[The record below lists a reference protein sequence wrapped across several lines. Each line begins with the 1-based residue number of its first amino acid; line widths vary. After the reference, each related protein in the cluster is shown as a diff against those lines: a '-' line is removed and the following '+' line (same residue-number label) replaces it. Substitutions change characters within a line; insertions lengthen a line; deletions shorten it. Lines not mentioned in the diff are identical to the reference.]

1 MYQSTTAFGNLIQ
14 QDSRTFKALI
24 TYEKKSITKVK
35 NIKLTGGSEGGEDFS
50 LGSTMS
56 QYIEVTIPDG
66 NILIEGKEILLQI
79 GMDVNGL
86 TEYIPMGY
94 FTVGK
99 PKKADDQITFTAY
112 DRMMNTER
120 TFSMDGTTT
129 NTVTVLKK
137 IADITGVPV
146 VTTGLTAISMKVPK
160 GYSCREVLSY
170 VVQLHGAFAV
180 CNRRGQI
187 ELHTYVDSDYKVK
200 PNRYWG
206 NFEHNDYAFD
216 VSKFVCFTGQDKNG
230 KSISISSG
238 SGARSVSFSN
248 PFMTQTALNNILASF
263 KSFSYMPGTL
273 KMMGDPRLD
282 PWDVLTVEDLSG
294 NTYKVPVMK
303 LEWEYD
309 GGLTYSVEAV
319 GLSEEET
326 NADYKGP
333 RTKEMERYYVQLVMI
348 NQAMINKLDVDT
360 ANITYAT
367 IKNLNVVEENVQ
379 RINGEIGSFKELTA
393 TNFEAANAKIDILDS
408 NYANIKV
415 LLSGGAGIGDLQN
428 IHLTSQNAVIDSAL
442 IRSAVMQ
449 TVSVAD
455 LLTTR
460 SGSYILVQSGG
471 TRIKKRFSISKAK
484 DGKIGLSYDLHCS
497 TLAVRKQKDGK
508 TLIPASI
515 TFSATQNDNGLITV
529 DGLSQSY
536 TDISSKYDSV
546 SDQYT
551 NLDAKVAEYKSG
563 VDGLSQNLSQV
574 QSNLKSN
581 YSTTTAM
588 NAAIKAQIDGFSSV
602 VSSTYA
608 TGANV
613 EQKLKAAD
621 SAAKGYADAAKKA
634 AIDTAK
640 VSTDELLKSY
650 ATIKQMQSAID
661 QKADS
666 ITSTVSSTYATKASV
681 TSLESWKKEAS
692 QKITDSAIISTV
704 SSSSAW
710 QKKADKAFL
719 ISQINQ
725 SAESV
730 SISASKIKLEGVV
743 TANNYFRINAD
754 GSMEV
759 EHGYVGDWE
768 IKNGNLSANGIIMDA
783 SGGFLQFGTDTKKVL
798 RQDTSGTLYYTQ
810 YTDDE
815 NYSGLLFGRNGIKA
829 YTMDSGVEELWLN
842 DIEPTE
848 NYILRFTKKK
858 VTIGVNAVNADT
870 VNFGKLTGESAS
882 ITGNFTVAKKFTFRD
897 YGEEDQPSNPVVK
910 RRPVASAGTITKR
923 VAYLSS
929 GTITGA
935 NGKNTLSV
943 FGQWGSSSYSAK
955 TFYADSDSDIRLKE
969 NFRECKVNALEAV
982 EQMKVCSFDWKKS
995 GIHQPLG
1002 IVADELEEIDPLLTL
1017 GGGYNED
1024 GSMNIKQI
1032 DRLLLAEYAIKAIQE
1047 LSEMV
1052 KKQNKRIEEL
1062 ERRLS

>member
-1 MYQSTTAFGNLIQ
+1 MRFQKEVNIFARGATLKRFQANETNFSVLKGRIE
-14 QDSRTFKALI
+14 ALI
-24 TYEKKSITKVK
+24 SESEIIELQNSKVTMYSK
-35 NIKLTGGSEGGEDFS
+35 LASIKL
-50 LGSTMS
+50 
-56 QYIEVTIPDG
+56 
-66 NILIEGKEILLQI
+66 
-79 GMDVNGL
+79 
-86 TEYIPMGY
+86 
-94 FTVGK
+94 
-99 PKKADDQITFTAY
+99 
-112 DRMMNTER
+112 
-120 TFSMDGTTT
+120 
-129 NTVTVLKK
+129 
-137 IADITGVPV
+137 
-146 VTTGLTAISMKVPK
+146 
-160 GYSCREVLSY
+160 
-170 VVQLHGAFAV
+170 
-180 CNRRGQI
+180 
-187 ELHTYVDSDYKVK
+187 
-200 PNRYWG
+200 
-206 NFEHNDYAFD
+206 
-216 VSKFVCFTGQDKNG
+216 
-230 KSISISSG
+230 
-238 SGARSVSFSN
+238 
-248 PFMTQTALNNILASF
+248 
-263 KSFSYMPGTL
+263 
-273 KMMGDPRLD
+273 
-282 PWDVLTVEDLSG
+282 
-294 NTYKVPVMK
+294 
-303 LEWEYD
+303 
-309 GGLTYSVEAV
+309 
-319 GLSEEET
+319 
-326 NADYKGP
+326 
-333 RTKEMERYYVQLVMI
+333 
-348 NQAMINKLDVDT
+348 
-360 ANITYAT
+360 
-367 IKNLNVVEENVQ
+367 
-379 RINGEIGSFKELTA
+379 
-393 TNFEAANAKIDILDS
+393 
-408 NYANIKV
+408 
-415 LLSGGAGIGDLQN
+415 
-428 IHLTSQNAVIDSAL
+428 
-442 IRSAVMQ
+442 
-449 TVSVAD
+449 
-455 LLTTR
+455 
-460 SGSYILVQSGG
+460 
-471 TRIKKRFSISKAK
+471 
-484 DGKIGLSYDLHCS
+484 
-497 TLAVRKQKDGK
+497 
-508 TLIPASI
+508 
-515 TFSATQNDNGLITV
+515 TV

-546 SDQYT
+546 FNQYT
-551 NLDAKVAEYKSG
+551 SLDAKVAEYKSG
-563 VDGLSQNLSQV
+563 VDGLTQNLSHV
-574 QSNLKSN
+574 QTDLKNN
-581 YSTTTAM
+581 YSTTVAM
-588 NAAIKAQIDGFSSV
+588 NAAIKAEIDGFSSK
-602 VSSTYA
+602 VSKTYA
-608 TGANV
+608 TGSDV
-613 EQKLKAAD
+613 KQKLKTAD
-621 SAAKGYADAAKKA
+621 ATAQGYADAAKKA

-681 TSLESWKKEAS
+681 TSLENWKKEAS

-710 QKKADKAFL
+710 NKKADKASL

-743 TANNYFRINAD
+743 TANNYFRINTD

-910 RRPVASAGTITKR
+910 RRPVASAGTTTKR

-935 NGKNTLSV
+935 NGKSTLSV

-1052 KKQNKRIEEL
+1052 KKQNKRIEGL

>member
-1 MYQSTTAFGNLIQ
+1 MRFQKEVNIFAPDASLKRFQANETNFSVVKGKIE
-14 QDSRTFKALI
+14 ALI
-24 TYEKKSITKVK
+24 
-35 NIKLTGGSEGGEDFS
+35 SES
-50 LGSTMS
+50 
-56 QYIEVTIPDG
+56 
-66 NILIEGKEILLQI
+66 EIL
-79 GMDVNGL
+79 
-86 TEYIPMGY
+86 E
-94 FTVGK
+94 
-99 PKKADDQITFTAY
+99 
-112 DRMMNTER
+112 
-120 TFSMDGTTT
+120 
-129 NTVTVLKK
+129 
-137 IADITGVPV
+137 
-146 VTTGLTAISMKVPK
+146 
-160 GYSCREVLSY
+160 
-170 VVQLHGAFAV
+170 
-180 CNRRGQI
+180 
-187 ELHTYVDSDYKVK
+187 
-200 PNRYWG
+200 
-206 NFEHNDYAFD
+206 
-216 VSKFVCFTGQDKNG
+216 
-230 KSISISSG
+230 
-238 SGARSVSFSN
+238 
-248 PFMTQTALNNILASF
+248 
-263 KSFSYMPGTL
+263 
-273 KMMGDPRLD
+273 
-282 PWDVLTVEDLSG
+282 
-294 NTYKVPVMK
+294 
-303 LEWEYD
+303 
-309 GGLTYSVEAV
+309 
-319 GLSEEET
+319 
-326 NADYKGP
+326 
-333 RTKEMERYYVQLVMI
+333 
-348 NQAMINKLDVDT
+348 
-360 ANITYAT
+360 
-367 IKNLNVVEENVQ
+367 
-379 RINGEIGSFKELTA
+379 
-393 TNFEAANAKIDILDS
+393 
-408 NYANIKV
+408 
-415 LLSGGAGIGDLQN
+415 LQN
-428 IHLTSQNAVIDSAL
+428 SKVTMYSKL
-442 IRSAVMQ
+442 
-449 TVSVAD
+449 AD
-455 LLTTR
+455 VEL
-460 SGSYILVQSGG
+460 
-471 TRIKKRFSISKAK
+471 
-484 DGKIGLSYDLHCS
+484 
-497 TLAVRKQKDGK
+497 
-508 TLIPASI
+508 
-515 TFSATQNDNGLITV
+515 TV
-529 DGLSQSY
+529 DGLEQIY
-536 TDISSKYDSV
+536 ADISSKYDSV
-546 SDQYT
+546 SGQYT
-551 NLDAKVAEYKSG
+551 SLDAKVAEYKSG
-563 VDGLSQNLSQV
+563 VDGLTQNLSYV
-574 QSNLKSN
+574 QTDLKNN
-581 YSTTTAM
+581 YSTTVAM
-588 NAAIKAQIDGFSSV
+588 NAAIKAEIDSFSSK
-602 VSSTYA
+602 VSKTYA
-608 TGANV
+608 TGSDV
-613 EQKLKAAD
+613 KQKLKTAD
-621 SAAKGYADAAKKA
+621 ATAQGYADAAKQA

-640 VSTDELLKSY
+640 ASTDELLKTY
-650 ATIKQMQSAID
+650 ATVKQMQSAID

-681 TSLESWKKEAS
+681 TSLETWKKEAS

-710 QKKADKAFL
+710 NKKADKASL

-829 YTMDSGVEELWLN
+829 YTIDSGVEELWLN

-910 RRPVASAGTITKR
+910 RRPVASAGTATKR

-969 NFRECKVNALEAV
+969 NFGECKVNALEAV

-1052 KKQNKRIEEL
+1052 KKQNKRTEEL

>member
-1 MYQSTTAFGNLIQ
+1 MRFQKEVNIFARDAILKRFQANETNFSVLKGRIE
-14 QDSRTFKALI
+14 ALI
-24 TYEKKSITKVK
+24 SESEIIELQNSKVTMYSK
-35 NIKLTGGSEGGEDFS
+35 LANIKL
-50 LGSTMS
+50 
-56 QYIEVTIPDG
+56 
-66 NILIEGKEILLQI
+66 
-79 GMDVNGL
+79 
-86 TEYIPMGY
+86 
-94 FTVGK
+94 
-99 PKKADDQITFTAY
+99 
-112 DRMMNTER
+112 
-120 TFSMDGTTT
+120 
-129 NTVTVLKK
+129 
-137 IADITGVPV
+137 
-146 VTTGLTAISMKVPK
+146 
-160 GYSCREVLSY
+160 
-170 VVQLHGAFAV
+170 
-180 CNRRGQI
+180 
-187 ELHTYVDSDYKVK
+187 
-200 PNRYWG
+200 
-206 NFEHNDYAFD
+206 
-216 VSKFVCFTGQDKNG
+216 
-230 KSISISSG
+230 
-238 SGARSVSFSN
+238 
-248 PFMTQTALNNILASF
+248 
-263 KSFSYMPGTL
+263 
-273 KMMGDPRLD
+273 
-282 PWDVLTVEDLSG
+282 
-294 NTYKVPVMK
+294 
-303 LEWEYD
+303 
-309 GGLTYSVEAV
+309 
-319 GLSEEET
+319 
-326 NADYKGP
+326 
-333 RTKEMERYYVQLVMI
+333 
-348 NQAMINKLDVDT
+348 
-360 ANITYAT
+360 
-367 IKNLNVVEENVQ
+367 
-379 RINGEIGSFKELTA
+379 
-393 TNFEAANAKIDILDS
+393 
-408 NYANIKV
+408 
-415 LLSGGAGIGDLQN
+415 
-428 IHLTSQNAVIDSAL
+428 
-442 IRSAVMQ
+442 
-449 TVSVAD
+449 
-455 LLTTR
+455 
-460 SGSYILVQSGG
+460 
-471 TRIKKRFSISKAK
+471 
-484 DGKIGLSYDLHCS
+484 
-497 TLAVRKQKDGK
+497 
-508 TLIPASI
+508 
-515 TFSATQNDNGLITV
+515 TV

-546 SDQYT
+546 FGQYT
-551 NLDAKVAEYKSG
+551 SLDAKVAEYKSG
-563 VDGLSQNLSQV
+563 VDGLTQNLSHV
-574 QSNLKSN
+574 QTDLKNN
-581 YSTTTAM
+581 YSTTVAM
-588 NAAIKAQIDGFSSV
+588 NAAIKAEIDGFSSK
-602 VSSTYA
+602 VSKTYA
-608 TGANV
+608 TGSDV
-613 EQKLKAAD
+613 KQKLKTVDATAQ
-621 SAAKGYADAAKKA
+621 GYADAAKQA

-640 VSTDELLKSY
+640 ASTDELLKSY
-650 ATIKQMQSAID
+650 ATVKQMQSAID

-666 ITSTVSSTYATKASV
+666 ITSAVSSTYATKASV
-681 TSLESWKKEAS
+681 PSLETWKKEAS

-710 QKKADKAFL
+710 NKKADKAFL

-725 SAESV
+725 SAERV

-743 TANNYFRINAD
+743 TANNYFRINTD

-897 YGEEDQPSNPVVK
+897 YGQEDQPSNPVVK
-910 RRPVASAGTITKR
+910 RRPVASAGTTTKR

-935 NGKNTLSV
+935 NGKSTLSV

-1052 KKQNKRIEEL
+1052 KKQNKRIEGL

>member
-1 MYQSTTAFGNLIQ
+1 MRFQKEVNIFARDAILKRFQANETNFSVLKGRIE
-14 QDSRTFKALI
+14 ALI
-24 TYEKKSITKVK
+24 SESEIIELQNSKVTMYSK
-35 NIKLTGGSEGGEDFS
+35 LANIKL
-50 LGSTMS
+50 
-56 QYIEVTIPDG
+56 
-66 NILIEGKEILLQI
+66 
-79 GMDVNGL
+79 
-86 TEYIPMGY
+86 
-94 FTVGK
+94 
-99 PKKADDQITFTAY
+99 
-112 DRMMNTER
+112 
-120 TFSMDGTTT
+120 
-129 NTVTVLKK
+129 
-137 IADITGVPV
+137 
-146 VTTGLTAISMKVPK
+146 
-160 GYSCREVLSY
+160 
-170 VVQLHGAFAV
+170 
-180 CNRRGQI
+180 
-187 ELHTYVDSDYKVK
+187 
-200 PNRYWG
+200 
-206 NFEHNDYAFD
+206 
-216 VSKFVCFTGQDKNG
+216 
-230 KSISISSG
+230 
-238 SGARSVSFSN
+238 
-248 PFMTQTALNNILASF
+248 
-263 KSFSYMPGTL
+263 
-273 KMMGDPRLD
+273 
-282 PWDVLTVEDLSG
+282 
-294 NTYKVPVMK
+294 
-303 LEWEYD
+303 
-309 GGLTYSVEAV
+309 
-319 GLSEEET
+319 
-326 NADYKGP
+326 
-333 RTKEMERYYVQLVMI
+333 
-348 NQAMINKLDVDT
+348 
-360 ANITYAT
+360 
-367 IKNLNVVEENVQ
+367 
-379 RINGEIGSFKELTA
+379 
-393 TNFEAANAKIDILDS
+393 
-408 NYANIKV
+408 
-415 LLSGGAGIGDLQN
+415 
-428 IHLTSQNAVIDSAL
+428 
-442 IRSAVMQ
+442 
-449 TVSVAD
+449 
-455 LLTTR
+455 
-460 SGSYILVQSGG
+460 
-471 TRIKKRFSISKAK
+471 
-484 DGKIGLSYDLHCS
+484 
-497 TLAVRKQKDGK
+497 
-508 TLIPASI
+508 
-515 TFSATQNDNGLITV
+515 TV

-546 SDQYT
+546 SGQYT

-588 NAAIKAQIDGFSSV
+588 NAAIKAQIDGFSST

-621 SAAKGYADAAKKA
+621 SAAKGYANAAKSAANATAKGYADAAKKA

-640 VSTDELLKSY
+640 ASTDELLKSY

-710 QKKADKAFL
+710 NKKADKASL

-798 RQDTSGTLYYTQ
+798 RQDASGTLYYTQ
-810 YTDDE
+810 YTDDK

-829 YTMDSGVEELWLN
+829 YTMDSDVEELWLN
-842 DIEPTE
+842 NIEPTE

-858 VTIGVNAVNADT
+858 VAIGANTVNADT

-897 YGEEDQPSNPVVK
+897 YGQEDQPSNPVVK
-910 RRPVASAGTITKR
+910 RRPVASAGTATKR

-929 GTITGA
+929 GTTTGA
-935 NGKNTLSV
+935 NGKSTLSV
-943 FGQWGSSSYSAK
+943 FGQWGLSSYSAK

-969 NFRECKVNALEAV
+969 NFGECKVNALEAV

>member
-1 MYQSTTAFGNLIQ
+1 MRFQKEVNIFARGATLKRFQANETNFSVLKGRIE
-14 QDSRTFKALI
+14 ALI
-24 TYEKKSITKVK
+24 SESEIIELQNSKVTMYSK
-35 NIKLTGGSEGGEDFS
+35 LASIKL
-50 LGSTMS
+50 
-56 QYIEVTIPDG
+56 
-66 NILIEGKEILLQI
+66 
-79 GMDVNGL
+79 
-86 TEYIPMGY
+86 
-94 FTVGK
+94 
-99 PKKADDQITFTAY
+99 
-112 DRMMNTER
+112 
-120 TFSMDGTTT
+120 
-129 NTVTVLKK
+129 
-137 IADITGVPV
+137 
-146 VTTGLTAISMKVPK
+146 
-160 GYSCREVLSY
+160 
-170 VVQLHGAFAV
+170 
-180 CNRRGQI
+180 
-187 ELHTYVDSDYKVK
+187 
-200 PNRYWG
+200 
-206 NFEHNDYAFD
+206 
-216 VSKFVCFTGQDKNG
+216 
-230 KSISISSG
+230 
-238 SGARSVSFSN
+238 
-248 PFMTQTALNNILASF
+248 
-263 KSFSYMPGTL
+263 
-273 KMMGDPRLD
+273 
-282 PWDVLTVEDLSG
+282 
-294 NTYKVPVMK
+294 
-303 LEWEYD
+303 
-309 GGLTYSVEAV
+309 
-319 GLSEEET
+319 
-326 NADYKGP
+326 
-333 RTKEMERYYVQLVMI
+333 
-348 NQAMINKLDVDT
+348 
-360 ANITYAT
+360 
-367 IKNLNVVEENVQ
+367 
-379 RINGEIGSFKELTA
+379 
-393 TNFEAANAKIDILDS
+393 
-408 NYANIKV
+408 
-415 LLSGGAGIGDLQN
+415 
-428 IHLTSQNAVIDSAL
+428 
-442 IRSAVMQ
+442 
-449 TVSVAD
+449 
-455 LLTTR
+455 
-460 SGSYILVQSGG
+460 
-471 TRIKKRFSISKAK
+471 
-484 DGKIGLSYDLHCS
+484 
-497 TLAVRKQKDGK
+497 
-508 TLIPASI
+508 
-515 TFSATQNDNGLITV
+515 TV

-588 NAAIKAQIDGFSSV
+588 NAAIKAQIDGFSST

-613 EQKLKAAD
+613 EQKLKAVD
-621 SAAKGYADAAKKA
+621 SAAKGYADAAKKT

-710 QKKADKAFL
+710 NKKADKASL

-759 EHGYVGDWE
+759 KHGYVGDWE
-768 IKNGNLSANGIIMDA
+768 IKNGNLSANGIIMDS

-810 YTDDE
+810 YTDDK

-910 RRPVASAGTITKR
+910 RRPVASAGTTTKR

-935 NGKNTLSV
+935 NGKSTLSV

-1052 KKQNKRIEEL
+1052 KKQNKRIEGL

>member
-1 MYQSTTAFGNLIQ
+1 MRFQKEVNIFARGATLKRFQANETNFSVLKGRIE
-14 QDSRTFKALI
+14 ALI
-24 TYEKKSITKVK
+24 SESEIIELQNSKVTMYSK
-35 NIKLTGGSEGGEDFS
+35 LASIKL
-50 LGSTMS
+50 
-56 QYIEVTIPDG
+56 
-66 NILIEGKEILLQI
+66 
-79 GMDVNGL
+79 
-86 TEYIPMGY
+86 
-94 FTVGK
+94 
-99 PKKADDQITFTAY
+99 
-112 DRMMNTER
+112 
-120 TFSMDGTTT
+120 
-129 NTVTVLKK
+129 
-137 IADITGVPV
+137 
-146 VTTGLTAISMKVPK
+146 
-160 GYSCREVLSY
+160 
-170 VVQLHGAFAV
+170 
-180 CNRRGQI
+180 
-187 ELHTYVDSDYKVK
+187 
-200 PNRYWG
+200 
-206 NFEHNDYAFD
+206 
-216 VSKFVCFTGQDKNG
+216 
-230 KSISISSG
+230 
-238 SGARSVSFSN
+238 
-248 PFMTQTALNNILASF
+248 
-263 KSFSYMPGTL
+263 
-273 KMMGDPRLD
+273 
-282 PWDVLTVEDLSG
+282 
-294 NTYKVPVMK
+294 
-303 LEWEYD
+303 
-309 GGLTYSVEAV
+309 
-319 GLSEEET
+319 
-326 NADYKGP
+326 
-333 RTKEMERYYVQLVMI
+333 
-348 NQAMINKLDVDT
+348 
-360 ANITYAT
+360 
-367 IKNLNVVEENVQ
+367 
-379 RINGEIGSFKELTA
+379 
-393 TNFEAANAKIDILDS
+393 
-408 NYANIKV
+408 
-415 LLSGGAGIGDLQN
+415 
-428 IHLTSQNAVIDSAL
+428 
-442 IRSAVMQ
+442 
-449 TVSVAD
+449 
-455 LLTTR
+455 
-460 SGSYILVQSGG
+460 
-471 TRIKKRFSISKAK
+471 
-484 DGKIGLSYDLHCS
+484 
-497 TLAVRKQKDGK
+497 
-508 TLIPASI
+508 
-515 TFSATQNDNGLITV
+515 TV

-588 NAAIKAQIDGFSSV
+588 NAAIKAQIDGFSST

-613 EQKLKAAD
+613 EQKLKEVD

-710 QKKADKAFL
+710 NKKADKASL

-798 RQDTSGTLYYTQ
+798 RQDASGTLYYTQ
-810 YTDDE
+810 YTDDK

-829 YTMDSGVEELWLN
+829 YTMDSDVEELWLN
-842 DIEPTE
+842 NIEPTE

-858 VTIGVNAVNADT
+858 VAIGANTVNADT

-897 YGEEDQPSNPVVK
+897 YGQEDQPSNPVVK
-910 RRPVASAGTITKR
+910 RRPVASAGTATKR

-929 GTITGA
+929 GTTTGA
-935 NGKNTLSV
+935 NGKSTLSV

-969 NFRECKVNALEAV
+969 NFGECKVNALEAV

-1032 DRLLLAEYAIKAIQE
+1032 DRLLLVEYAIKAIQE

>member
-1 MYQSTTAFGNLIQ
+1 MRFQKEVNIFARGATLKRFQANETNFSVLKGRIE
-14 QDSRTFKALI
+14 ALI
-24 TYEKKSITKVK
+24 SESEIIELQNSKVTMYSK
-35 NIKLTGGSEGGEDFS
+35 LASIKL
-50 LGSTMS
+50 
-56 QYIEVTIPDG
+56 
-66 NILIEGKEILLQI
+66 
-79 GMDVNGL
+79 
-86 TEYIPMGY
+86 
-94 FTVGK
+94 
-99 PKKADDQITFTAY
+99 
-112 DRMMNTER
+112 
-120 TFSMDGTTT
+120 
-129 NTVTVLKK
+129 
-137 IADITGVPV
+137 
-146 VTTGLTAISMKVPK
+146 
-160 GYSCREVLSY
+160 
-170 VVQLHGAFAV
+170 
-180 CNRRGQI
+180 
-187 ELHTYVDSDYKVK
+187 
-200 PNRYWG
+200 
-206 NFEHNDYAFD
+206 
-216 VSKFVCFTGQDKNG
+216 
-230 KSISISSG
+230 
-238 SGARSVSFSN
+238 
-248 PFMTQTALNNILASF
+248 
-263 KSFSYMPGTL
+263 
-273 KMMGDPRLD
+273 
-282 PWDVLTVEDLSG
+282 
-294 NTYKVPVMK
+294 
-303 LEWEYD
+303 
-309 GGLTYSVEAV
+309 
-319 GLSEEET
+319 
-326 NADYKGP
+326 
-333 RTKEMERYYVQLVMI
+333 
-348 NQAMINKLDVDT
+348 
-360 ANITYAT
+360 
-367 IKNLNVVEENVQ
+367 
-379 RINGEIGSFKELTA
+379 
-393 TNFEAANAKIDILDS
+393 
-408 NYANIKV
+408 
-415 LLSGGAGIGDLQN
+415 
-428 IHLTSQNAVIDSAL
+428 
-442 IRSAVMQ
+442 
-449 TVSVAD
+449 
-455 LLTTR
+455 
-460 SGSYILVQSGG
+460 
-471 TRIKKRFSISKAK
+471 
-484 DGKIGLSYDLHCS
+484 
-497 TLAVRKQKDGK
+497 
-508 TLIPASI
+508 
-515 TFSATQNDNGLITV
+515 TV

-588 NAAIKAQIDGFSSV
+588 NAAIKAQIDGFSS
-602 VSSTYA
+602 
-608 TGANV
+608 
-613 EQKLKAAD
+613 
-621 SAAKGYADAAKKA
+621 
-634 AIDTAK
+634 
-640 VSTDELLKSY
+640 
-650 ATIKQMQSAID
+650 
-661 QKADS
+661 
-666 ITSTVSSTYATKASV
+666 TVSSTYATKASV

-710 QKKADKAFL
+710 NKKADKASL

-798 RQDTSGTLYYTQ
+798 RQDASGTLYYTQ
-810 YTDDE
+810 YTDDK

-829 YTMDSGVEELWLN
+829 YTMDSDVEELWLN
-842 DIEPTE
+842 NIEPTE

-858 VTIGVNAVNADT
+858 VAIGANTVNADT

-897 YGEEDQPSNPVVK
+897 YGQEDQPSNPVVK
-910 RRPVASAGTITKR
+910 RRPVASAGTATKR

-929 GTITGA
+929 GTTTGA
-935 NGKNTLSV
+935 NGKSTLSV

-969 NFRECKVNALEAV
+969 NFGECKVNALEAV

>member
-1 MYQSTTAFGNLIQ
+1 MRFQKEVNIFARDAILKRFQANETNFSVLKGRIE
-14 QDSRTFKALI
+14 ALI
-24 TYEKKSITKVK
+24 SESEIIELQNSKVTMYSK
-35 NIKLTGGSEGGEDFS
+35 LANIKL
-50 LGSTMS
+50 
-56 QYIEVTIPDG
+56 
-66 NILIEGKEILLQI
+66 
-79 GMDVNGL
+79 
-86 TEYIPMGY
+86 
-94 FTVGK
+94 
-99 PKKADDQITFTAY
+99 
-112 DRMMNTER
+112 
-120 TFSMDGTTT
+120 
-129 NTVTVLKK
+129 
-137 IADITGVPV
+137 
-146 VTTGLTAISMKVPK
+146 
-160 GYSCREVLSY
+160 
-170 VVQLHGAFAV
+170 
-180 CNRRGQI
+180 
-187 ELHTYVDSDYKVK
+187 
-200 PNRYWG
+200 
-206 NFEHNDYAFD
+206 
-216 VSKFVCFTGQDKNG
+216 
-230 KSISISSG
+230 
-238 SGARSVSFSN
+238 
-248 PFMTQTALNNILASF
+248 
-263 KSFSYMPGTL
+263 
-273 KMMGDPRLD
+273 
-282 PWDVLTVEDLSG
+282 
-294 NTYKVPVMK
+294 
-303 LEWEYD
+303 
-309 GGLTYSVEAV
+309 
-319 GLSEEET
+319 
-326 NADYKGP
+326 
-333 RTKEMERYYVQLVMI
+333 
-348 NQAMINKLDVDT
+348 
-360 ANITYAT
+360 
-367 IKNLNVVEENVQ
+367 
-379 RINGEIGSFKELTA
+379 
-393 TNFEAANAKIDILDS
+393 
-408 NYANIKV
+408 
-415 LLSGGAGIGDLQN
+415 
-428 IHLTSQNAVIDSAL
+428 
-442 IRSAVMQ
+442 
-449 TVSVAD
+449 
-455 LLTTR
+455 
-460 SGSYILVQSGG
+460 
-471 TRIKKRFSISKAK
+471 
-484 DGKIGLSYDLHCS
+484 
-497 TLAVRKQKDGK
+497 
-508 TLIPASI
+508 
-515 TFSATQNDNGLITV
+515 TV

-546 SDQYT
+546 FGQYT
-551 NLDAKVAEYKSG
+551 SLDAKVAEYKSG
-563 VDGLSQNLSQV
+563 VDGLTQNLSHV
-574 QSNLKSN
+574 QTDLKNN
-581 YSTTTAM
+581 YSTTVAM
-588 NAAIKAQIDGFSSV
+588 NAAIKAEIDGFSSK
-602 VSSTYA
+602 VSKTYA
-608 TGANV
+608 TGSDV
-613 EQKLKAAD
+613 KQKLKTVDATAQ
-621 SAAKGYADAAKKA
+621 GYADAAKQA

-640 VSTDELLKSY
+640 ASTDELLKSY
-650 ATIKQMQSAID
+650 ATVKQMQSAID

-666 ITSTVSSTYATKASV
+666 ITSAVSSTYATKASV
-681 TSLESWKKEAS
+681 TSLETWKKEAS

-710 QKKADKAFL
+710 NKKADKAFL

-725 SAESV
+725 SAERV

-743 TANNYFRINAD
+743 TANNYFRINTD

-935 NGKNTLSV
+935 NGKSTLSV

-1052 KKQNKRIEEL
+1052 KKQNKRIEGL

>member
-1 MYQSTTAFGNLIQ
+1 MRFQKEVNIFARGATLKRFQANETNFSVLKGRIE
-14 QDSRTFKALI
+14 ALI
-24 TYEKKSITKVK
+24 SESEIIELQNSKVTMYSK
-35 NIKLTGGSEGGEDFS
+35 LANIKL
-50 LGSTMS
+50 
-56 QYIEVTIPDG
+56 
-66 NILIEGKEILLQI
+66 
-79 GMDVNGL
+79 
-86 TEYIPMGY
+86 
-94 FTVGK
+94 
-99 PKKADDQITFTAY
+99 
-112 DRMMNTER
+112 
-120 TFSMDGTTT
+120 
-129 NTVTVLKK
+129 
-137 IADITGVPV
+137 
-146 VTTGLTAISMKVPK
+146 
-160 GYSCREVLSY
+160 
-170 VVQLHGAFAV
+170 
-180 CNRRGQI
+180 
-187 ELHTYVDSDYKVK
+187 
-200 PNRYWG
+200 
-206 NFEHNDYAFD
+206 
-216 VSKFVCFTGQDKNG
+216 
-230 KSISISSG
+230 
-238 SGARSVSFSN
+238 
-248 PFMTQTALNNILASF
+248 
-263 KSFSYMPGTL
+263 
-273 KMMGDPRLD
+273 
-282 PWDVLTVEDLSG
+282 
-294 NTYKVPVMK
+294 
-303 LEWEYD
+303 
-309 GGLTYSVEAV
+309 
-319 GLSEEET
+319 
-326 NADYKGP
+326 
-333 RTKEMERYYVQLVMI
+333 
-348 NQAMINKLDVDT
+348 
-360 ANITYAT
+360 
-367 IKNLNVVEENVQ
+367 
-379 RINGEIGSFKELTA
+379 
-393 TNFEAANAKIDILDS
+393 
-408 NYANIKV
+408 
-415 LLSGGAGIGDLQN
+415 
-428 IHLTSQNAVIDSAL
+428 
-442 IRSAVMQ
+442 
-449 TVSVAD
+449 
-455 LLTTR
+455 
-460 SGSYILVQSGG
+460 
-471 TRIKKRFSISKAK
+471 
-484 DGKIGLSYDLHCS
+484 
-497 TLAVRKQKDGK
+497 
-508 TLIPASI
+508 
-515 TFSATQNDNGLITV
+515 TV

-546 SDQYT
+546 FGQYT
-551 NLDAKVAEYKSG
+551 SLDAKVAEYKSG
-563 VDGLSQNLSQV
+563 VDGLTQNLSHV
-574 QSNLKSN
+574 QTDLKNN
-581 YSTTTAM
+581 YSTTVAM
-588 NAAIKAQIDGFSSV
+588 NAAIKAEIDGFSSK
-602 VSSTYA
+602 VSKTYA
-608 TGANV
+608 TGSDV
-613 EQKLKAAD
+613 KQKLKTAD
-621 SAAKGYADAAKKA
+621 ATAQGYADAAKQA

-640 VSTDELLKSY
+640 ASTDELLKSY

-666 ITSTVSSTYATKASV
+666 ITSAVSSTYATKASV
-681 TSLESWKKEAS
+681 TSLETWKKEAS

-710 QKKADKAFL
+710 NKKADKASL

-870 VNFGKLTGESAS
+870 VNFRKLTGESAS

-910 RRPVASAGTITKR
+910 RRPVASAGTTTKR

>member
-1 MYQSTTAFGNLIQ
+1 MRFQKEVNIFARDAILKRFQANETNFSVLKGRIE
-14 QDSRTFKALI
+14 ALI
-24 TYEKKSITKVK
+24 SESEIIELQNSKVTMYSK
-35 NIKLTGGSEGGEDFS
+35 LANIKL
-50 LGSTMS
+50 
-56 QYIEVTIPDG
+56 
-66 NILIEGKEILLQI
+66 
-79 GMDVNGL
+79 
-86 TEYIPMGY
+86 
-94 FTVGK
+94 
-99 PKKADDQITFTAY
+99 
-112 DRMMNTER
+112 
-120 TFSMDGTTT
+120 
-129 NTVTVLKK
+129 
-137 IADITGVPV
+137 
-146 VTTGLTAISMKVPK
+146 
-160 GYSCREVLSY
+160 
-170 VVQLHGAFAV
+170 
-180 CNRRGQI
+180 
-187 ELHTYVDSDYKVK
+187 
-200 PNRYWG
+200 
-206 NFEHNDYAFD
+206 
-216 VSKFVCFTGQDKNG
+216 
-230 KSISISSG
+230 
-238 SGARSVSFSN
+238 
-248 PFMTQTALNNILASF
+248 
-263 KSFSYMPGTL
+263 
-273 KMMGDPRLD
+273 
-282 PWDVLTVEDLSG
+282 
-294 NTYKVPVMK
+294 
-303 LEWEYD
+303 
-309 GGLTYSVEAV
+309 
-319 GLSEEET
+319 
-326 NADYKGP
+326 
-333 RTKEMERYYVQLVMI
+333 
-348 NQAMINKLDVDT
+348 
-360 ANITYAT
+360 
-367 IKNLNVVEENVQ
+367 
-379 RINGEIGSFKELTA
+379 
-393 TNFEAANAKIDILDS
+393 
-408 NYANIKV
+408 
-415 LLSGGAGIGDLQN
+415 
-428 IHLTSQNAVIDSAL
+428 
-442 IRSAVMQ
+442 
-449 TVSVAD
+449 
-455 LLTTR
+455 
-460 SGSYILVQSGG
+460 
-471 TRIKKRFSISKAK
+471 
-484 DGKIGLSYDLHCS
+484 
-497 TLAVRKQKDGK
+497 
-508 TLIPASI
+508 
-515 TFSATQNDNGLITV
+515 TV

-563 VDGLSQNLSQV
+563 VDGVSQNLSQV

-621 SAAKGYADAAKKA
+621 SAAKGYANAAKSA

-640 VSTDELLKSY
+640 ASTDELLKSY

-666 ITSTVSSTYATKASV
+666 ITSTVSSAYATKDSV
-681 TSLESWKKEAS
+681 ASLETWKKEAS

-710 QKKADKAFL
+710 NKKADKASL

-768 IKNGNLSANGIIMDA
+768 IKNGNLSANGIIMNA

-810 YTDDE
+810 YTDDK

-897 YGEEDQPSNPVVK
+897 YGEEDQPSNPIVK
-910 RRPVASAGTITKR
+910 RRPVASAGTTTKR

-969 NFRECKVNALEAV
+969 NFGECKVNALEAV

>member
-1 MYQSTTAFGNLIQ
+1 MRFQKEVNIFARDAILKRFQANETNFSVLKGRIE
-14 QDSRTFKALI
+14 ALI
-24 TYEKKSITKVK
+24 SESEIIELQNSKVTMYSK
-35 NIKLTGGSEGGEDFS
+35 LANIKL
-50 LGSTMS
+50 
-56 QYIEVTIPDG
+56 
-66 NILIEGKEILLQI
+66 
-79 GMDVNGL
+79 
-86 TEYIPMGY
+86 
-94 FTVGK
+94 
-99 PKKADDQITFTAY
+99 
-112 DRMMNTER
+112 
-120 TFSMDGTTT
+120 
-129 NTVTVLKK
+129 
-137 IADITGVPV
+137 
-146 VTTGLTAISMKVPK
+146 
-160 GYSCREVLSY
+160 
-170 VVQLHGAFAV
+170 
-180 CNRRGQI
+180 
-187 ELHTYVDSDYKVK
+187 
-200 PNRYWG
+200 
-206 NFEHNDYAFD
+206 
-216 VSKFVCFTGQDKNG
+216 
-230 KSISISSG
+230 
-238 SGARSVSFSN
+238 
-248 PFMTQTALNNILASF
+248 
-263 KSFSYMPGTL
+263 
-273 KMMGDPRLD
+273 
-282 PWDVLTVEDLSG
+282 
-294 NTYKVPVMK
+294 
-303 LEWEYD
+303 
-309 GGLTYSVEAV
+309 
-319 GLSEEET
+319 
-326 NADYKGP
+326 
-333 RTKEMERYYVQLVMI
+333 
-348 NQAMINKLDVDT
+348 
-360 ANITYAT
+360 
-367 IKNLNVVEENVQ
+367 
-379 RINGEIGSFKELTA
+379 
-393 TNFEAANAKIDILDS
+393 
-408 NYANIKV
+408 
-415 LLSGGAGIGDLQN
+415 
-428 IHLTSQNAVIDSAL
+428 
-442 IRSAVMQ
+442 
-449 TVSVAD
+449 
-455 LLTTR
+455 
-460 SGSYILVQSGG
+460 
-471 TRIKKRFSISKAK
+471 
-484 DGKIGLSYDLHCS
+484 
-497 TLAVRKQKDGK
+497 
-508 TLIPASI
+508 
-515 TFSATQNDNGLITV
+515 TV

-546 SDQYT
+546 FGQYT
-551 NLDAKVAEYKSG
+551 SLDAKVAEYKSG
-563 VDGLSQNLSQV
+563 VDGLTQNLSHV
-574 QSNLKSN
+574 QTDLKNN
-581 YSTTTAM
+581 YSTTVAM
-588 NAAIKAQIDGFSSV
+588 NAAIKAEIDGFSSK
-602 VSSTYA
+602 VSKTYA
-608 TGANV
+608 TGSDV
-613 EQKLKAAD
+613 KQKLKTVDATAQ
-621 SAAKGYADAAKKA
+621 GYADAAKQA

-640 VSTDELLKSY
+640 ASTDELLKSY
-650 ATIKQMQSAID
+650 ATVKQMQSAID

-666 ITSTVSSTYATKASV
+666 ITSAVSSTYATKASV
-681 TSLESWKKEAS
+681 TSLETWKKEAS

-710 QKKADKAFL
+710 NKKADKAFL

-725 SAESV
+725 SAERV

-743 TANNYFRINAD
+743 TANNYFRINTD

-759 EHGYVGDWE
+759 EHGHVGDWE

-910 RRPVASAGTITKR
+910 RRPVASAGTTTKR

-935 NGKNTLSV
+935 NGKSTLSV

-1052 KKQNKRIEEL
+1052 KKQNKRIEGL

>member
-1 MYQSTTAFGNLIQ
+1 MRFQKEVNIFARGATLKRFQANETNFSVLKGRIE
-14 QDSRTFKALI
+14 ALI
-24 TYEKKSITKVK
+24 SESEIIELQNSKVTMYSK
-35 NIKLTGGSEGGEDFS
+35 LASIKL
-50 LGSTMS
+50 
-56 QYIEVTIPDG
+56 
-66 NILIEGKEILLQI
+66 
-79 GMDVNGL
+79 
-86 TEYIPMGY
+86 
-94 FTVGK
+94 
-99 PKKADDQITFTAY
+99 
-112 DRMMNTER
+112 
-120 TFSMDGTTT
+120 
-129 NTVTVLKK
+129 
-137 IADITGVPV
+137 
-146 VTTGLTAISMKVPK
+146 
-160 GYSCREVLSY
+160 
-170 VVQLHGAFAV
+170 
-180 CNRRGQI
+180 
-187 ELHTYVDSDYKVK
+187 
-200 PNRYWG
+200 
-206 NFEHNDYAFD
+206 
-216 VSKFVCFTGQDKNG
+216 
-230 KSISISSG
+230 
-238 SGARSVSFSN
+238 
-248 PFMTQTALNNILASF
+248 
-263 KSFSYMPGTL
+263 
-273 KMMGDPRLD
+273 
-282 PWDVLTVEDLSG
+282 
-294 NTYKVPVMK
+294 
-303 LEWEYD
+303 
-309 GGLTYSVEAV
+309 
-319 GLSEEET
+319 
-326 NADYKGP
+326 
-333 RTKEMERYYVQLVMI
+333 
-348 NQAMINKLDVDT
+348 
-360 ANITYAT
+360 
-367 IKNLNVVEENVQ
+367 
-379 RINGEIGSFKELTA
+379 
-393 TNFEAANAKIDILDS
+393 
-408 NYANIKV
+408 
-415 LLSGGAGIGDLQN
+415 
-428 IHLTSQNAVIDSAL
+428 
-442 IRSAVMQ
+442 
-449 TVSVAD
+449 
-455 LLTTR
+455 
-460 SGSYILVQSGG
+460 
-471 TRIKKRFSISKAK
+471 
-484 DGKIGLSYDLHCS
+484 
-497 TLAVRKQKDGK
+497 
-508 TLIPASI
+508 
-515 TFSATQNDNGLITV
+515 TV

-546 SDQYT
+546 FDQYT
-551 NLDAKVAEYKSG
+551 SLDAKVAEYKSG
-563 VDGLSQNLSQV
+563 VDGLTQNLSHV
-574 QSNLKSN
+574 QTDLKNN
-581 YSTTTAM
+581 YSTTVAM
-588 NAAIKAQIDGFSSV
+588 NAAIKAEIDGFSSK
-602 VSSTYA
+602 VSKTYA
-608 TGANV
+608 TGSDV
-613 EQKLKAAD
+613 KQKLKTAD
-621 SAAKGYADAAKKA
+621 ATAQGYADAAKKA

-710 QKKADKAFL
+710 NKKADKASL

-910 RRPVASAGTITKR
+910 RRPVASAGTTTKR

>member
-1 MYQSTTAFGNLIQ
+1 MRFQKEVNIFARDAILKRFQANETNFSVLKGRIE
-14 QDSRTFKALI
+14 ALI
-24 TYEKKSITKVK
+24 SESEIIELQNSKVTMYSK
-35 NIKLTGGSEGGEDFS
+35 LANIKL
-50 LGSTMS
+50 
-56 QYIEVTIPDG
+56 
-66 NILIEGKEILLQI
+66 
-79 GMDVNGL
+79 
-86 TEYIPMGY
+86 
-94 FTVGK
+94 
-99 PKKADDQITFTAY
+99 
-112 DRMMNTER
+112 
-120 TFSMDGTTT
+120 
-129 NTVTVLKK
+129 
-137 IADITGVPV
+137 
-146 VTTGLTAISMKVPK
+146 
-160 GYSCREVLSY
+160 
-170 VVQLHGAFAV
+170 
-180 CNRRGQI
+180 
-187 ELHTYVDSDYKVK
+187 
-200 PNRYWG
+200 
-206 NFEHNDYAFD
+206 
-216 VSKFVCFTGQDKNG
+216 
-230 KSISISSG
+230 
-238 SGARSVSFSN
+238 
-248 PFMTQTALNNILASF
+248 
-263 KSFSYMPGTL
+263 
-273 KMMGDPRLD
+273 
-282 PWDVLTVEDLSG
+282 
-294 NTYKVPVMK
+294 
-303 LEWEYD
+303 
-309 GGLTYSVEAV
+309 
-319 GLSEEET
+319 
-326 NADYKGP
+326 
-333 RTKEMERYYVQLVMI
+333 
-348 NQAMINKLDVDT
+348 
-360 ANITYAT
+360 
-367 IKNLNVVEENVQ
+367 
-379 RINGEIGSFKELTA
+379 
-393 TNFEAANAKIDILDS
+393 
-408 NYANIKV
+408 
-415 LLSGGAGIGDLQN
+415 
-428 IHLTSQNAVIDSAL
+428 
-442 IRSAVMQ
+442 
-449 TVSVAD
+449 
-455 LLTTR
+455 
-460 SGSYILVQSGG
+460 
-471 TRIKKRFSISKAK
+471 
-484 DGKIGLSYDLHCS
+484 
-497 TLAVRKQKDGK
+497 
-508 TLIPASI
+508 
-515 TFSATQNDNGLITV
+515 TV

-546 SDQYT
+546 FGQYT
-551 NLDAKVAEYKSG
+551 SLDAKVAEYKSG
-563 VDGLSQNLSQV
+563 VDGLTQNLSHV
-574 QSNLKSN
+574 QTDLKNN
-581 YSTTTAM
+581 YSTTVAM
-588 NAAIKAQIDGFSSV
+588 NAAIKAEIDGFSSK
-602 VSSTYA
+602 VSKTYA
-608 TGANV
+608 TGSDV
-613 EQKLKAAD
+613 KQKLKTVDATAQ
-621 SAAKGYADAAKKA
+621 GYADAAKQA

-640 VSTDELLKSY
+640 ASTDELLKSY
-650 ATIKQMQSAID
+650 ATVKQMQSAID

-666 ITSTVSSTYATKASV
+666 ITSAVSSTYATKASV
-681 TSLESWKKEAS
+681 TSLETWKKEAS

-710 QKKADKAFL
+710 NKKADKAFL

-725 SAESV
+725 SAERV

-743 TANNYFRINAD
+743 TANNYFRINTD

-910 RRPVASAGTITKR
+910 RRPVASAGTTTKR

-935 NGKNTLSV
+935 NGKSTLSV

-1052 KKQNKRIEEL
+1052 KKQNKRIEGL

>member
-1 MYQSTTAFGNLIQ
+1 MRFQKEVNIFARGATLKRFQANETNFSVLKGRIE
-14 QDSRTFKALI
+14 ALI
-24 TYEKKSITKVK
+24 SESEIIELQNSKVTMYSK
-35 NIKLTGGSEGGEDFS
+35 LASIKL
-50 LGSTMS
+50 
-56 QYIEVTIPDG
+56 
-66 NILIEGKEILLQI
+66 
-79 GMDVNGL
+79 
-86 TEYIPMGY
+86 
-94 FTVGK
+94 
-99 PKKADDQITFTAY
+99 
-112 DRMMNTER
+112 
-120 TFSMDGTTT
+120 
-129 NTVTVLKK
+129 
-137 IADITGVPV
+137 
-146 VTTGLTAISMKVPK
+146 
-160 GYSCREVLSY
+160 
-170 VVQLHGAFAV
+170 
-180 CNRRGQI
+180 
-187 ELHTYVDSDYKVK
+187 
-200 PNRYWG
+200 
-206 NFEHNDYAFD
+206 
-216 VSKFVCFTGQDKNG
+216 
-230 KSISISSG
+230 
-238 SGARSVSFSN
+238 
-248 PFMTQTALNNILASF
+248 
-263 KSFSYMPGTL
+263 
-273 KMMGDPRLD
+273 
-282 PWDVLTVEDLSG
+282 
-294 NTYKVPVMK
+294 
-303 LEWEYD
+303 
-309 GGLTYSVEAV
+309 
-319 GLSEEET
+319 
-326 NADYKGP
+326 
-333 RTKEMERYYVQLVMI
+333 
-348 NQAMINKLDVDT
+348 
-360 ANITYAT
+360 
-367 IKNLNVVEENVQ
+367 
-379 RINGEIGSFKELTA
+379 
-393 TNFEAANAKIDILDS
+393 
-408 NYANIKV
+408 
-415 LLSGGAGIGDLQN
+415 
-428 IHLTSQNAVIDSAL
+428 
-442 IRSAVMQ
+442 
-449 TVSVAD
+449 
-455 LLTTR
+455 
-460 SGSYILVQSGG
+460 
-471 TRIKKRFSISKAK
+471 
-484 DGKIGLSYDLHCS
+484 
-497 TLAVRKQKDGK
+497 
-508 TLIPASI
+508 
-515 TFSATQNDNGLITV
+515 TV

-546 SDQYT
+546 FDQYT
-551 NLDAKVAEYKSG
+551 SLDAKVAEYKSG
-563 VDGLSQNLSQV
+563 VDGLTQNLSHV
-574 QSNLKSN
+574 QTDLKNN
-581 YSTTTAM
+581 YSTTVAM
-588 NAAIKAQIDGFSSV
+588 NAAIKAEIDGFSSK
-602 VSSTYA
+602 VSKTYA
-608 TGANV
+608 TGSDV
-613 EQKLKAAD
+613 KQKLKTAD
-621 SAAKGYADAAKKA
+621 ATAQGYADAAKKA

-943 FGQWGSSSYSAK
+943 FGQWGSSGYSAK

>member
-1 MYQSTTAFGNLIQ
+1 MRFQKEVNIFARDAILKRFQANETNFSVLKGRIE
-14 QDSRTFKALI
+14 ALI
-24 TYEKKSITKVK
+24 SESEIIELQNSKVTMYSK
-35 NIKLTGGSEGGEDFS
+35 LANIKL
-50 LGSTMS
+50 
-56 QYIEVTIPDG
+56 
-66 NILIEGKEILLQI
+66 
-79 GMDVNGL
+79 
-86 TEYIPMGY
+86 
-94 FTVGK
+94 
-99 PKKADDQITFTAY
+99 
-112 DRMMNTER
+112 
-120 TFSMDGTTT
+120 
-129 NTVTVLKK
+129 
-137 IADITGVPV
+137 
-146 VTTGLTAISMKVPK
+146 
-160 GYSCREVLSY
+160 
-170 VVQLHGAFAV
+170 
-180 CNRRGQI
+180 
-187 ELHTYVDSDYKVK
+187 
-200 PNRYWG
+200 
-206 NFEHNDYAFD
+206 
-216 VSKFVCFTGQDKNG
+216 
-230 KSISISSG
+230 
-238 SGARSVSFSN
+238 
-248 PFMTQTALNNILASF
+248 
-263 KSFSYMPGTL
+263 
-273 KMMGDPRLD
+273 
-282 PWDVLTVEDLSG
+282 
-294 NTYKVPVMK
+294 
-303 LEWEYD
+303 
-309 GGLTYSVEAV
+309 
-319 GLSEEET
+319 
-326 NADYKGP
+326 
-333 RTKEMERYYVQLVMI
+333 
-348 NQAMINKLDVDT
+348 
-360 ANITYAT
+360 
-367 IKNLNVVEENVQ
+367 
-379 RINGEIGSFKELTA
+379 
-393 TNFEAANAKIDILDS
+393 
-408 NYANIKV
+408 
-415 LLSGGAGIGDLQN
+415 
-428 IHLTSQNAVIDSAL
+428 
-442 IRSAVMQ
+442 
-449 TVSVAD
+449 
-455 LLTTR
+455 
-460 SGSYILVQSGG
+460 
-471 TRIKKRFSISKAK
+471 
-484 DGKIGLSYDLHCS
+484 
-497 TLAVRKQKDGK
+497 
-508 TLIPASI
+508 
-515 TFSATQNDNGLITV
+515 TV

-546 SDQYT
+546 FGQYT
-551 NLDAKVAEYKSG
+551 SLDAKVAEYKSG
-563 VDGLSQNLSQV
+563 VDGLTQNLSHV
-574 QSNLKSN
+574 QTDLKNN
-581 YSTTTAM
+581 YSTTVAM
-588 NAAIKAQIDGFSSV
+588 NAAIKAEIDGFSSK
-602 VSSTYA
+602 VSKTYA
-608 TGANV
+608 TGSDV
-613 EQKLKAAD
+613 KQKLKTVDATAQ
-621 SAAKGYADAAKKA
+621 GYADAAKQA

-640 VSTDELLKSY
+640 ASTDELLKSY
-650 ATIKQMQSAID
+650 ATVKQMQSAID

-666 ITSTVSSTYATKASV
+666 ITSAVSSTYATKASV
-681 TSLESWKKEAS
+681 TSLETWKKEAS

-710 QKKADKAFL
+710 NKKADKAFL

-725 SAESV
+725 SAERV

-743 TANNYFRINAD
+743 TANNYFRINTD

-897 YGEEDQPSNPVVK
+897 YGQEDQPSNPVVK
-910 RRPVASAGTITKR
+910 RRPVASAGTTTKR

-935 NGKNTLSV
+935 NGKSTLSV

-1052 KKQNKRIEEL
+1052 KKQNKRIEGL

>member
-1 MYQSTTAFGNLIQ
+1 MRFQKEVNIFARGVTLKRFQANETNFSVLKGRIE
-14 QDSRTFKALI
+14 ALI
-24 TYEKKSITKVK
+24 SESEIIELQNSKVTMYSK
-35 NIKLTGGSEGGEDFS
+35 LASIKL
-50 LGSTMS
+50 
-56 QYIEVTIPDG
+56 
-66 NILIEGKEILLQI
+66 
-79 GMDVNGL
+79 
-86 TEYIPMGY
+86 
-94 FTVGK
+94 
-99 PKKADDQITFTAY
+99 
-112 DRMMNTER
+112 
-120 TFSMDGTTT
+120 
-129 NTVTVLKK
+129 
-137 IADITGVPV
+137 
-146 VTTGLTAISMKVPK
+146 
-160 GYSCREVLSY
+160 
-170 VVQLHGAFAV
+170 
-180 CNRRGQI
+180 
-187 ELHTYVDSDYKVK
+187 
-200 PNRYWG
+200 
-206 NFEHNDYAFD
+206 
-216 VSKFVCFTGQDKNG
+216 
-230 KSISISSG
+230 
-238 SGARSVSFSN
+238 
-248 PFMTQTALNNILASF
+248 
-263 KSFSYMPGTL
+263 
-273 KMMGDPRLD
+273 
-282 PWDVLTVEDLSG
+282 
-294 NTYKVPVMK
+294 
-303 LEWEYD
+303 
-309 GGLTYSVEAV
+309 
-319 GLSEEET
+319 
-326 NADYKGP
+326 
-333 RTKEMERYYVQLVMI
+333 
-348 NQAMINKLDVDT
+348 
-360 ANITYAT
+360 
-367 IKNLNVVEENVQ
+367 
-379 RINGEIGSFKELTA
+379 
-393 TNFEAANAKIDILDS
+393 
-408 NYANIKV
+408 
-415 LLSGGAGIGDLQN
+415 
-428 IHLTSQNAVIDSAL
+428 
-442 IRSAVMQ
+442 
-449 TVSVAD
+449 
-455 LLTTR
+455 
-460 SGSYILVQSGG
+460 
-471 TRIKKRFSISKAK
+471 
-484 DGKIGLSYDLHCS
+484 
-497 TLAVRKQKDGK
+497 
-508 TLIPASI
+508 
-515 TFSATQNDNGLITV
+515 TV

-588 NAAIKAQIDGFSSV
+588 NAAIKAQIDGFSST

-613 EQKLKAAD
+613 EQKLKEVD

-710 QKKADKAFL
+710 NKKADKASL

-810 YTDDE
+810 YTDDK

-910 RRPVASAGTITKR
+910 RRPVASAGTTTKR

-935 NGKNTLSV
+935 NGKSTLSV
-943 FGQWGSSSYSAK
+943 FGQWGSSS
-955 TFYADSDSDIRLKE
+955 
-969 NFRECKVNALEAV
+969 
-982 EQMKVCSFDWKKS
+982 
-995 GIHQPLG
+995 
-1002 IVADELEEIDPLLTL
+1002 
-1017 GGGYNED
+1017 
-1024 GSMNIKQI
+1024 
-1032 DRLLLAEYAIKAIQE
+1032 
-1047 LSEMV
+1047 
-1052 KKQNKRIEEL
+1052 
-1062 ERRLS
+1062 

>member
-1 MYQSTTAFGNLIQ
+1 MRFQKEVNIFARGATLKRFQANETNFFVLKGRIE
-14 QDSRTFKALI
+14 ALI
-24 TYEKKSITKVK
+24 SESEIIELQNSKVTMYSK
-35 NIKLTGGSEGGEDFS
+35 LASIKL
-50 LGSTMS
+50 
-56 QYIEVTIPDG
+56 
-66 NILIEGKEILLQI
+66 
-79 GMDVNGL
+79 
-86 TEYIPMGY
+86 
-94 FTVGK
+94 
-99 PKKADDQITFTAY
+99 
-112 DRMMNTER
+112 
-120 TFSMDGTTT
+120 
-129 NTVTVLKK
+129 
-137 IADITGVPV
+137 
-146 VTTGLTAISMKVPK
+146 
-160 GYSCREVLSY
+160 
-170 VVQLHGAFAV
+170 
-180 CNRRGQI
+180 
-187 ELHTYVDSDYKVK
+187 
-200 PNRYWG
+200 
-206 NFEHNDYAFD
+206 
-216 VSKFVCFTGQDKNG
+216 
-230 KSISISSG
+230 
-238 SGARSVSFSN
+238 
-248 PFMTQTALNNILASF
+248 
-263 KSFSYMPGTL
+263 
-273 KMMGDPRLD
+273 
-282 PWDVLTVEDLSG
+282 
-294 NTYKVPVMK
+294 
-303 LEWEYD
+303 
-309 GGLTYSVEAV
+309 
-319 GLSEEET
+319 
-326 NADYKGP
+326 
-333 RTKEMERYYVQLVMI
+333 
-348 NQAMINKLDVDT
+348 
-360 ANITYAT
+360 
-367 IKNLNVVEENVQ
+367 
-379 RINGEIGSFKELTA
+379 
-393 TNFEAANAKIDILDS
+393 
-408 NYANIKV
+408 
-415 LLSGGAGIGDLQN
+415 
-428 IHLTSQNAVIDSAL
+428 
-442 IRSAVMQ
+442 
-449 TVSVAD
+449 
-455 LLTTR
+455 
-460 SGSYILVQSGG
+460 
-471 TRIKKRFSISKAK
+471 
-484 DGKIGLSYDLHCS
+484 
-497 TLAVRKQKDGK
+497 
-508 TLIPASI
+508 
-515 TFSATQNDNGLITV
+515 TV

-546 SDQYT
+546 FDQYT
-551 NLDAKVAEYKSG
+551 SLDAKVAEYKSG
-563 VDGLSQNLSQV
+563 VDGLTQNLSHV
-574 QSNLKSN
+574 QTDLKNN
-581 YSTTTAM
+581 YSTTVAM
-588 NAAIKAQIDGFSSV
+588 NAAIKAEIDGFSSK
-602 VSSTYA
+602 VSKTYA
-608 TGANV
+608 TGSDV
-613 EQKLKAAD
+613 KQKLKTAD
-621 SAAKGYADAAKKA
+621 ATAKGYADAAKKA

-650 ATIKQMQSAID
+650 ATIKRMQSAID

-897 YGEEDQPSNPVVK
+897 YGEEDQPSNPIVK
-910 RRPVASAGTITKR
+910 RRPVASAGTTTKR

-969 NFRECKVNALEAV
+969 NFGECKVNALEAV

>member
-1 MYQSTTAFGNLIQ
+1 MRFQKEVNIFARDAILKRFQANETNFSVLKGRIE
-14 QDSRTFKALI
+14 ALI
-24 TYEKKSITKVK
+24 SESEIIELQNSKVTMYSK
-35 NIKLTGGSEGGEDFS
+35 LANIKL
-50 LGSTMS
+50 
-56 QYIEVTIPDG
+56 
-66 NILIEGKEILLQI
+66 
-79 GMDVNGL
+79 
-86 TEYIPMGY
+86 
-94 FTVGK
+94 
-99 PKKADDQITFTAY
+99 
-112 DRMMNTER
+112 
-120 TFSMDGTTT
+120 
-129 NTVTVLKK
+129 
-137 IADITGVPV
+137 
-146 VTTGLTAISMKVPK
+146 
-160 GYSCREVLSY
+160 
-170 VVQLHGAFAV
+170 
-180 CNRRGQI
+180 
-187 ELHTYVDSDYKVK
+187 
-200 PNRYWG
+200 
-206 NFEHNDYAFD
+206 
-216 VSKFVCFTGQDKNG
+216 
-230 KSISISSG
+230 
-238 SGARSVSFSN
+238 
-248 PFMTQTALNNILASF
+248 
-263 KSFSYMPGTL
+263 
-273 KMMGDPRLD
+273 
-282 PWDVLTVEDLSG
+282 
-294 NTYKVPVMK
+294 
-303 LEWEYD
+303 
-309 GGLTYSVEAV
+309 
-319 GLSEEET
+319 
-326 NADYKGP
+326 
-333 RTKEMERYYVQLVMI
+333 
-348 NQAMINKLDVDT
+348 
-360 ANITYAT
+360 
-367 IKNLNVVEENVQ
+367 
-379 RINGEIGSFKELTA
+379 
-393 TNFEAANAKIDILDS
+393 
-408 NYANIKV
+408 
-415 LLSGGAGIGDLQN
+415 
-428 IHLTSQNAVIDSAL
+428 
-442 IRSAVMQ
+442 
-449 TVSVAD
+449 
-455 LLTTR
+455 
-460 SGSYILVQSGG
+460 
-471 TRIKKRFSISKAK
+471 
-484 DGKIGLSYDLHCS
+484 
-497 TLAVRKQKDGK
+497 
-508 TLIPASI
+508 
-515 TFSATQNDNGLITV
+515 TV

-546 SDQYT
+546 FNQYT
-551 NLDAKVAEYKSG
+551 SLDAKVAEYKSG
-563 VDGLSQNLSQV
+563 VDGLTQNLSHV
-574 QSNLKSN
+574 QTDLKNN
-581 YSTTTAM
+581 YSTTVAM
-588 NAAIKAQIDGFSSV
+588 NAAIKAEIDGFSSK
-602 VSSTYA
+602 VSKTYA
-608 TGANV
+608 TGSDV
-613 EQKLKAAD
+613 KQKLKTAD
-621 SAAKGYADAAKKA
+621 ATAQGYADAAKKA

-710 QKKADKAFL
+710 NKKADKASL

-810 YTDDE
+810 YTDDK

-910 RRPVASAGTITKR
+910 RRPVASAGTTTKR

-935 NGKNTLSV
+935 NGKSTLSV

>member
-1 MYQSTTAFGNLIQ
+1 MRFQKEVNIFARGATLKRFQANETNFSVLKGRIE
-14 QDSRTFKALI
+14 ALI
-24 TYEKKSITKVK
+24 SESEIIELQNSKVTMYSK
-35 NIKLTGGSEGGEDFS
+35 LASIKL
-50 LGSTMS
+50 
-56 QYIEVTIPDG
+56 
-66 NILIEGKEILLQI
+66 
-79 GMDVNGL
+79 
-86 TEYIPMGY
+86 
-94 FTVGK
+94 
-99 PKKADDQITFTAY
+99 
-112 DRMMNTER
+112 
-120 TFSMDGTTT
+120 
-129 NTVTVLKK
+129 
-137 IADITGVPV
+137 
-146 VTTGLTAISMKVPK
+146 
-160 GYSCREVLSY
+160 
-170 VVQLHGAFAV
+170 
-180 CNRRGQI
+180 
-187 ELHTYVDSDYKVK
+187 
-200 PNRYWG
+200 
-206 NFEHNDYAFD
+206 
-216 VSKFVCFTGQDKNG
+216 
-230 KSISISSG
+230 
-238 SGARSVSFSN
+238 
-248 PFMTQTALNNILASF
+248 
-263 KSFSYMPGTL
+263 
-273 KMMGDPRLD
+273 
-282 PWDVLTVEDLSG
+282 
-294 NTYKVPVMK
+294 
-303 LEWEYD
+303 
-309 GGLTYSVEAV
+309 
-319 GLSEEET
+319 
-326 NADYKGP
+326 
-333 RTKEMERYYVQLVMI
+333 
-348 NQAMINKLDVDT
+348 
-360 ANITYAT
+360 
-367 IKNLNVVEENVQ
+367 
-379 RINGEIGSFKELTA
+379 
-393 TNFEAANAKIDILDS
+393 
-408 NYANIKV
+408 
-415 LLSGGAGIGDLQN
+415 
-428 IHLTSQNAVIDSAL
+428 
-442 IRSAVMQ
+442 
-449 TVSVAD
+449 
-455 LLTTR
+455 
-460 SGSYILVQSGG
+460 
-471 TRIKKRFSISKAK
+471 
-484 DGKIGLSYDLHCS
+484 
-497 TLAVRKQKDGK
+497 
-508 TLIPASI
+508 
-515 TFSATQNDNGLITV
+515 TV

-551 NLDAKVAEYKSG
+551 KLDAKVAEYKSG

-588 NAAIKAQIDGFSSV
+588 NAAIKAQIDGFSST

-681 TSLESWKKEAS
+681 TSLENWKKEAS

-710 QKKADKAFL
+710 NKKADKASL

-798 RQDTSGTLYYTQ
+798 RQDASGTLYYTQ
-810 YTDDE
+810 YTDDK

-829 YTMDSGVEELWLN
+829 YTMDSDVEELWLN

-858 VTIGVNAVNADT
+858 VAIGANTVNADT

-897 YGEEDQPSNPVVK
+897 YGQEDQPSNPVVK
-910 RRPVASAGTITKR
+910 RRPVASAGTATKR

-929 GTITGA
+929 GTTTGA
-935 NGKNTLSV
+935 NGKSTLSV
-943 FGQWGSSSYSAK
+943 FGQWGLSSYSAK

-969 NFRECKVNALEAV
+969 NFGECKVNALEAV

>member
-1 MYQSTTAFGNLIQ
+1 MRFQKEVNIFARGATLKRFQANETNFSVLKGRIE
-14 QDSRTFKALI
+14 ALI
-24 TYEKKSITKVK
+24 SESEIIELQNSKVTMYSK
-35 NIKLTGGSEGGEDFS
+35 LASIKL
-50 LGSTMS
+50 
-56 QYIEVTIPDG
+56 
-66 NILIEGKEILLQI
+66 
-79 GMDVNGL
+79 
-86 TEYIPMGY
+86 
-94 FTVGK
+94 
-99 PKKADDQITFTAY
+99 
-112 DRMMNTER
+112 
-120 TFSMDGTTT
+120 
-129 NTVTVLKK
+129 
-137 IADITGVPV
+137 
-146 VTTGLTAISMKVPK
+146 
-160 GYSCREVLSY
+160 
-170 VVQLHGAFAV
+170 
-180 CNRRGQI
+180 
-187 ELHTYVDSDYKVK
+187 
-200 PNRYWG
+200 
-206 NFEHNDYAFD
+206 
-216 VSKFVCFTGQDKNG
+216 
-230 KSISISSG
+230 
-238 SGARSVSFSN
+238 
-248 PFMTQTALNNILASF
+248 
-263 KSFSYMPGTL
+263 
-273 KMMGDPRLD
+273 
-282 PWDVLTVEDLSG
+282 
-294 NTYKVPVMK
+294 
-303 LEWEYD
+303 
-309 GGLTYSVEAV
+309 
-319 GLSEEET
+319 
-326 NADYKGP
+326 
-333 RTKEMERYYVQLVMI
+333 
-348 NQAMINKLDVDT
+348 
-360 ANITYAT
+360 
-367 IKNLNVVEENVQ
+367 
-379 RINGEIGSFKELTA
+379 
-393 TNFEAANAKIDILDS
+393 
-408 NYANIKV
+408 
-415 LLSGGAGIGDLQN
+415 
-428 IHLTSQNAVIDSAL
+428 
-442 IRSAVMQ
+442 
-449 TVSVAD
+449 
-455 LLTTR
+455 
-460 SGSYILVQSGG
+460 
-471 TRIKKRFSISKAK
+471 
-484 DGKIGLSYDLHCS
+484 
-497 TLAVRKQKDGK
+497 
-508 TLIPASI
+508 
-515 TFSATQNDNGLITV
+515 TV

-546 SDQYT
+546 FDQYT
-551 NLDAKVAEYKSG
+551 SLDAKVAEYKSG
-563 VDGLSQNLSQV
+563 VDGLTQNLSHV
-574 QSNLKSN
+574 HTDLKNN
-581 YSTTTAM
+581 YSTTVAM
-588 NAAIKAQIDGFSSV
+588 NAAIKAEIDGFSSK
-602 VSSTYA
+602 VSKTYA
-608 TGANV
+608 TGSDV
-613 EQKLKAAD
+613 KQKLKTAD
-621 SAAKGYADAAKKA
+621 ATAQGYADAAKKA

-650 ATIKQMQSAID
+650 VTIKQMQSAID

-710 QKKADKAFL
+710 NKKADKASL

-858 VTIGVNAVNADT
+858 VTIGVNAINADT

-910 RRPVASAGTITKR
+910 RRPVASAGTTTKR

-969 NFRECKVNALEAV
+969 NFGECKVNALEAV

>member
-1 MYQSTTAFGNLIQ
+1 MRFQKEVNIFAPDAILKRFQANETNFSVVKGKIE
-14 QDSRTFKALI
+14 ALI
-24 TYEKKSITKVK
+24 
-35 NIKLTGGSEGGEDFS
+35 SES
-50 LGSTMS
+50 
-56 QYIEVTIPDG
+56 
-66 NILIEGKEILLQI
+66 EIL
-79 GMDVNGL
+79 
-86 TEYIPMGY
+86 E
-94 FTVGK
+94 
-99 PKKADDQITFTAY
+99 
-112 DRMMNTER
+112 
-120 TFSMDGTTT
+120 
-129 NTVTVLKK
+129 
-137 IADITGVPV
+137 
-146 VTTGLTAISMKVPK
+146 
-160 GYSCREVLSY
+160 
-170 VVQLHGAFAV
+170 
-180 CNRRGQI
+180 
-187 ELHTYVDSDYKVK
+187 
-200 PNRYWG
+200 
-206 NFEHNDYAFD
+206 
-216 VSKFVCFTGQDKNG
+216 
-230 KSISISSG
+230 
-238 SGARSVSFSN
+238 
-248 PFMTQTALNNILASF
+248 
-263 KSFSYMPGTL
+263 
-273 KMMGDPRLD
+273 
-282 PWDVLTVEDLSG
+282 
-294 NTYKVPVMK
+294 
-303 LEWEYD
+303 
-309 GGLTYSVEAV
+309 
-319 GLSEEET
+319 
-326 NADYKGP
+326 
-333 RTKEMERYYVQLVMI
+333 
-348 NQAMINKLDVDT
+348 
-360 ANITYAT
+360 
-367 IKNLNVVEENVQ
+367 
-379 RINGEIGSFKELTA
+379 
-393 TNFEAANAKIDILDS
+393 
-408 NYANIKV
+408 
-415 LLSGGAGIGDLQN
+415 LQN
-428 IHLTSQNAVIDSAL
+428 SKVTMYSKL
-442 IRSAVMQ
+442 
-449 TVSVAD
+449 AD
-455 LLTTR
+455 VEL
-460 SGSYILVQSGG
+460 
-471 TRIKKRFSISKAK
+471 
-484 DGKIGLSYDLHCS
+484 
-497 TLAVRKQKDGK
+497 
-508 TLIPASI
+508 
-515 TFSATQNDNGLITV
+515 TV
-529 DGLSQSY
+529 DGLEQIY

-546 SDQYT
+546 SGQYT
-551 NLDAKVAEYKSG
+551 SLDAKVAEYKSG
-563 VDGLSQNLSQV
+563 VDGLTQNLSHV
-574 QSNLKSN
+574 QTDLKNN
-581 YSTTTAM
+581 YSTTVAM
-588 NAAIKAQIDGFSSV
+588 NAAIKAEIDSFSSK
-602 VSSTYA
+602 VSKTYA
-608 TGANV
+608 TGSDV
-613 EQKLKAAD
+613 KQKLKTAD
-621 SAAKGYADAAKKA
+621 ATAQGYADAAKKA

-640 VSTDELLKSY
+640 ASTDELLKSY

-710 QKKADKAFL
+710 NKKADKASL

-810 YTDDE
+810 YTDDK

-910 RRPVASAGTITKR
+910 RRPVASAGTATKR

-969 NFRECKVNALEAV
+969 NFGECKVNALEAV

>member
-1 MYQSTTAFGNLIQ
+1 MRFQKEVNIFARGVTLKRFQANETNFSVLKGRIE
-14 QDSRTFKALI
+14 ALI
-24 TYEKKSITKVK
+24 SESEIIELQNSKVTMYSK
-35 NIKLTGGSEGGEDFS
+35 LASIKL
-50 LGSTMS
+50 
-56 QYIEVTIPDG
+56 
-66 NILIEGKEILLQI
+66 
-79 GMDVNGL
+79 
-86 TEYIPMGY
+86 
-94 FTVGK
+94 
-99 PKKADDQITFTAY
+99 
-112 DRMMNTER
+112 
-120 TFSMDGTTT
+120 
-129 NTVTVLKK
+129 
-137 IADITGVPV
+137 
-146 VTTGLTAISMKVPK
+146 
-160 GYSCREVLSY
+160 
-170 VVQLHGAFAV
+170 
-180 CNRRGQI
+180 
-187 ELHTYVDSDYKVK
+187 
-200 PNRYWG
+200 
-206 NFEHNDYAFD
+206 
-216 VSKFVCFTGQDKNG
+216 
-230 KSISISSG
+230 
-238 SGARSVSFSN
+238 
-248 PFMTQTALNNILASF
+248 
-263 KSFSYMPGTL
+263 
-273 KMMGDPRLD
+273 
-282 PWDVLTVEDLSG
+282 
-294 NTYKVPVMK
+294 
-303 LEWEYD
+303 
-309 GGLTYSVEAV
+309 
-319 GLSEEET
+319 
-326 NADYKGP
+326 
-333 RTKEMERYYVQLVMI
+333 
-348 NQAMINKLDVDT
+348 
-360 ANITYAT
+360 
-367 IKNLNVVEENVQ
+367 
-379 RINGEIGSFKELTA
+379 
-393 TNFEAANAKIDILDS
+393 
-408 NYANIKV
+408 
-415 LLSGGAGIGDLQN
+415 
-428 IHLTSQNAVIDSAL
+428 
-442 IRSAVMQ
+442 
-449 TVSVAD
+449 
-455 LLTTR
+455 
-460 SGSYILVQSGG
+460 
-471 TRIKKRFSISKAK
+471 
-484 DGKIGLSYDLHCS
+484 
-497 TLAVRKQKDGK
+497 
-508 TLIPASI
+508 
-515 TFSATQNDNGLITV
+515 TV

-588 NAAIKAQIDGFSSV
+588 NAAIKAQIDGFSST

-613 EQKLKAAD
+613 EQKLKEVD

-710 QKKADKAFL
+710 NKKADKASL

-743 TANNYFRINAD
+743 TANNYFRINTD

-798 RQDTSGTLYYTQ
+798 RQDASGTLYYTQ
-810 YTDDE
+810 YTDDK

-829 YTMDSGVEELWLN
+829 YTMDSDVEELWLN
-842 DIEPTE
+842 NIEPTE

-858 VTIGVNAVNADT
+858 VAIGANTVNADT

-897 YGEEDQPSNPVVK
+897 YGQEDQPSNPVVK
-910 RRPVASAGTITKR
+910 RRPVASAGTATKR

-929 GTITGA
+929 GTIAGA
-935 NGKNTLSV
+935 NGKSTLSV

-969 NFRECKVNALEAV
+969 NFGECKVNALEAV
-982 EQMKVCSFDWKKS
+982 KQMKVCSFDWKKS

-1052 KKQNKRIEEL
+1052 KKQNKRIEGL

>member
-1 MYQSTTAFGNLIQ
+1 MRFQKEVNIFARDATLKRFQANETSFSVLKGRIE
-14 QDSRTFKALI
+14 ALI
-24 TYEKKSITKVK
+24 SESEIIELQNSKVTMYSK
-35 NIKLTGGSEGGEDFS
+35 LADIKL
-50 LGSTMS
+50 
-56 QYIEVTIPDG
+56 
-66 NILIEGKEILLQI
+66 
-79 GMDVNGL
+79 
-86 TEYIPMGY
+86 
-94 FTVGK
+94 
-99 PKKADDQITFTAY
+99 
-112 DRMMNTER
+112 
-120 TFSMDGTTT
+120 
-129 NTVTVLKK
+129 
-137 IADITGVPV
+137 
-146 VTTGLTAISMKVPK
+146 
-160 GYSCREVLSY
+160 
-170 VVQLHGAFAV
+170 
-180 CNRRGQI
+180 
-187 ELHTYVDSDYKVK
+187 
-200 PNRYWG
+200 
-206 NFEHNDYAFD
+206 
-216 VSKFVCFTGQDKNG
+216 
-230 KSISISSG
+230 
-238 SGARSVSFSN
+238 
-248 PFMTQTALNNILASF
+248 
-263 KSFSYMPGTL
+263 
-273 KMMGDPRLD
+273 
-282 PWDVLTVEDLSG
+282 
-294 NTYKVPVMK
+294 
-303 LEWEYD
+303 
-309 GGLTYSVEAV
+309 
-319 GLSEEET
+319 
-326 NADYKGP
+326 
-333 RTKEMERYYVQLVMI
+333 
-348 NQAMINKLDVDT
+348 
-360 ANITYAT
+360 
-367 IKNLNVVEENVQ
+367 
-379 RINGEIGSFKELTA
+379 
-393 TNFEAANAKIDILDS
+393 
-408 NYANIKV
+408 
-415 LLSGGAGIGDLQN
+415 
-428 IHLTSQNAVIDSAL
+428 
-442 IRSAVMQ
+442 
-449 TVSVAD
+449 
-455 LLTTR
+455 
-460 SGSYILVQSGG
+460 
-471 TRIKKRFSISKAK
+471 
-484 DGKIGLSYDLHCS
+484 
-497 TLAVRKQKDGK
+497 
-508 TLIPASI
+508 
-515 TFSATQNDNGLITV
+515 TV

-546 SDQYT
+546 SGKYT
-551 NLDAKVAEYKSG
+551 NLDAKVAEYKST
-563 VDGLSQNLSQV
+563 VDGLSQNLSRV

-588 NAAIKAQIDGFSSV
+588 NAAIKAQIDGFSST

-650 ATIKQMQSAID
+650 ATIKQMQSAIN

-710 QKKADKAFL
+710 QKKADKASL

-768 IKNGNLSANGIIMDA
+768 IKNGNLSANGIVINA
-783 SGGFLQFGTDTKKVL
+783 VGGFLQFGTGTKKVI

-815 NYSGLLFGRNGIKA
+815 NYSGLLFGRDGIKA
-829 YTMDSGVEELWLN
+829 YTMNSGAEEIWVN

-858 VTIGVNAVNADT
+858 VTVNVNVVNADT

-882 ITGNFTVAKKFTFRD
+882 VTGNFTVDKKFTFRD
-897 YGEEDQPSNPVVK
+897 YGEEDRPSNPVVK
-910 RRPVASAGTITKR
+910 RRPVASAGTATKR

-969 NFRECKVNALEAV
+969 NFGECKVNALEAV

-1062 ERRLS
+1062 KRRLS

>member
-1 MYQSTTAFGNLIQ
+1 MRFQKEVNIFARNAILKRFRANETNFSVLKGRIE
-14 QDSRTFKALI
+14 ALI
-24 TYEKKSITKVK
+24 SESEIIELQNSKVTMYSK
-35 NIKLTGGSEGGEDFS
+35 LASIKL
-50 LGSTMS
+50 
-56 QYIEVTIPDG
+56 
-66 NILIEGKEILLQI
+66 
-79 GMDVNGL
+79 
-86 TEYIPMGY
+86 
-94 FTVGK
+94 
-99 PKKADDQITFTAY
+99 
-112 DRMMNTER
+112 
-120 TFSMDGTTT
+120 
-129 NTVTVLKK
+129 
-137 IADITGVPV
+137 
-146 VTTGLTAISMKVPK
+146 
-160 GYSCREVLSY
+160 
-170 VVQLHGAFAV
+170 
-180 CNRRGQI
+180 
-187 ELHTYVDSDYKVK
+187 
-200 PNRYWG
+200 
-206 NFEHNDYAFD
+206 
-216 VSKFVCFTGQDKNG
+216 
-230 KSISISSG
+230 
-238 SGARSVSFSN
+238 
-248 PFMTQTALNNILASF
+248 
-263 KSFSYMPGTL
+263 
-273 KMMGDPRLD
+273 
-282 PWDVLTVEDLSG
+282 
-294 NTYKVPVMK
+294 
-303 LEWEYD
+303 
-309 GGLTYSVEAV
+309 
-319 GLSEEET
+319 
-326 NADYKGP
+326 
-333 RTKEMERYYVQLVMI
+333 
-348 NQAMINKLDVDT
+348 
-360 ANITYAT
+360 
-367 IKNLNVVEENVQ
+367 
-379 RINGEIGSFKELTA
+379 
-393 TNFEAANAKIDILDS
+393 
-408 NYANIKV
+408 
-415 LLSGGAGIGDLQN
+415 
-428 IHLTSQNAVIDSAL
+428 
-442 IRSAVMQ
+442 
-449 TVSVAD
+449 
-455 LLTTR
+455 
-460 SGSYILVQSGG
+460 
-471 TRIKKRFSISKAK
+471 
-484 DGKIGLSYDLHCS
+484 
-497 TLAVRKQKDGK
+497 
-508 TLIPASI
+508 
-515 TFSATQNDNGLITV
+515 TV

-546 SDQYT
+546 SGKYT

-588 NAAIKAQIDGFSSV
+588 NAAIKAQIDGFSST

-613 EQKLKAAD
+613 EQKLKVAD

-710 QKKADKAFL
+710 NKKADKASL

-810 YTDDE
+810 YTDDK

-910 RRPVASAGTITKR
+910 RRPVASAGTTTKR

-1052 KKQNKRIEEL
+1052 KKQNKRTEEL

>member
-1 MYQSTTAFGNLIQ
+1 MRFQKEVNIFARGVTLKRFQANETNFSVLKGRIE
-14 QDSRTFKALI
+14 ALI
-24 TYEKKSITKVK
+24 SESEIIELQNSKVTMYSK
-35 NIKLTGGSEGGEDFS
+35 LASIKL
-50 LGSTMS
+50 
-56 QYIEVTIPDG
+56 
-66 NILIEGKEILLQI
+66 
-79 GMDVNGL
+79 
-86 TEYIPMGY
+86 
-94 FTVGK
+94 
-99 PKKADDQITFTAY
+99 
-112 DRMMNTER
+112 
-120 TFSMDGTTT
+120 
-129 NTVTVLKK
+129 
-137 IADITGVPV
+137 
-146 VTTGLTAISMKVPK
+146 
-160 GYSCREVLSY
+160 
-170 VVQLHGAFAV
+170 
-180 CNRRGQI
+180 
-187 ELHTYVDSDYKVK
+187 
-200 PNRYWG
+200 
-206 NFEHNDYAFD
+206 
-216 VSKFVCFTGQDKNG
+216 
-230 KSISISSG
+230 
-238 SGARSVSFSN
+238 
-248 PFMTQTALNNILASF
+248 
-263 KSFSYMPGTL
+263 
-273 KMMGDPRLD
+273 
-282 PWDVLTVEDLSG
+282 
-294 NTYKVPVMK
+294 
-303 LEWEYD
+303 
-309 GGLTYSVEAV
+309 
-319 GLSEEET
+319 
-326 NADYKGP
+326 
-333 RTKEMERYYVQLVMI
+333 
-348 NQAMINKLDVDT
+348 
-360 ANITYAT
+360 
-367 IKNLNVVEENVQ
+367 
-379 RINGEIGSFKELTA
+379 
-393 TNFEAANAKIDILDS
+393 
-408 NYANIKV
+408 
-415 LLSGGAGIGDLQN
+415 
-428 IHLTSQNAVIDSAL
+428 
-442 IRSAVMQ
+442 
-449 TVSVAD
+449 
-455 LLTTR
+455 
-460 SGSYILVQSGG
+460 
-471 TRIKKRFSISKAK
+471 
-484 DGKIGLSYDLHCS
+484 
-497 TLAVRKQKDGK
+497 
-508 TLIPASI
+508 
-515 TFSATQNDNGLITV
+515 TV

-588 NAAIKAQIDGFSSV
+588 NAAIKAQIDGFSST

-613 EQKLKAAD
+613 EQKLKEVD

-710 QKKADKAFL
+710 NKKADKASL

-810 YTDDE
+810 YTDDK

-829 YTMDSGVEELWLN
+829 YTMDSDVEELWLN
-842 DIEPTE
+842 NIEPTE

-858 VTIGVNAVNADT
+858 VAIGANTVNADT

-897 YGEEDQPSNPVVK
+897 YGQEDQPSNPVVK
-910 RRPVASAGTITKR
+910 RRPVASAGIATKR

-929 GTITGA
+929 GTIAGA
-935 NGKNTLSV
+935 NGKSTLSV

-969 NFRECKVNALEAV
+969 NFGECKVNALEAV
-982 EQMKVCSFDWKKS
+982 KQMKVCSFDWKKS

-1052 KKQNKRIEEL
+1052 KKQNKRIEGL

>member
-1 MYQSTTAFGNLIQ
+1 MRFQKEVNIFARGATLKRFQANETNFSVLKGRIE
-14 QDSRTFKALI
+14 ALI
-24 TYEKKSITKVK
+24 SESEIIELQNSKVTMYSK
-35 NIKLTGGSEGGEDFS
+35 LASIKL
-50 LGSTMS
+50 
-56 QYIEVTIPDG
+56 
-66 NILIEGKEILLQI
+66 
-79 GMDVNGL
+79 
-86 TEYIPMGY
+86 
-94 FTVGK
+94 
-99 PKKADDQITFTAY
+99 
-112 DRMMNTER
+112 
-120 TFSMDGTTT
+120 
-129 NTVTVLKK
+129 
-137 IADITGVPV
+137 
-146 VTTGLTAISMKVPK
+146 
-160 GYSCREVLSY
+160 
-170 VVQLHGAFAV
+170 
-180 CNRRGQI
+180 
-187 ELHTYVDSDYKVK
+187 
-200 PNRYWG
+200 
-206 NFEHNDYAFD
+206 
-216 VSKFVCFTGQDKNG
+216 
-230 KSISISSG
+230 
-238 SGARSVSFSN
+238 
-248 PFMTQTALNNILASF
+248 
-263 KSFSYMPGTL
+263 
-273 KMMGDPRLD
+273 
-282 PWDVLTVEDLSG
+282 
-294 NTYKVPVMK
+294 
-303 LEWEYD
+303 
-309 GGLTYSVEAV
+309 
-319 GLSEEET
+319 
-326 NADYKGP
+326 
-333 RTKEMERYYVQLVMI
+333 
-348 NQAMINKLDVDT
+348 
-360 ANITYAT
+360 
-367 IKNLNVVEENVQ
+367 
-379 RINGEIGSFKELTA
+379 
-393 TNFEAANAKIDILDS
+393 
-408 NYANIKV
+408 
-415 LLSGGAGIGDLQN
+415 
-428 IHLTSQNAVIDSAL
+428 
-442 IRSAVMQ
+442 
-449 TVSVAD
+449 
-455 LLTTR
+455 
-460 SGSYILVQSGG
+460 
-471 TRIKKRFSISKAK
+471 
-484 DGKIGLSYDLHCS
+484 
-497 TLAVRKQKDGK
+497 
-508 TLIPASI
+508 
-515 TFSATQNDNGLITV
+515 TV

-546 SDQYT
+546 FDQYT
-551 NLDAKVAEYKSG
+551 SLDAKVAEYKSG
-563 VDGLSQNLSQV
+563 VDGLTQNLSHV
-574 QSNLKSN
+574 QTDLKNN
-581 YSTTTAM
+581 YSTTVAM
-588 NAAIKAQIDGFSSV
+588 NAAIKAEIDGFSSK
-602 VSSTYA
+602 VSKTYA
-608 TGANV
+608 TGSDV
-613 EQKLKAAD
+613 KQKLKTAD
-621 SAAKGYADAAKKA
+621 ATAQGYADAAKKA

-640 VSTDELLKSY
+640 ASTDELLKSY

-710 QKKADKAFL
+710 NKKADKASL

-810 YTDDE
+810 YTDDK

-910 RRPVASAGTITKR
+910 RRPVASAGTATKR

-1032 DRLLLAEYAIKAIQE
+1032 DRLLLTEYAIKAIQE